1 MKHFIFGLL
10 STAALCTFSL
20 GAIDAGKPM
29 PAIDAVKWY
38 TKPVTFP
45 HRGLRRLSC
54 WILHPK
60 MQSIPSGCWKP

>member
-45 HRGLRRLSC
+45 AQGL
-54 WILHPK
+54 PA
-60 MQSIPSGCWKP
+60 SGGD